1 MERTISEY
9 IQLCGWDPAR
19 FLVLS
24 DNVFGSL
31 IYYSHLL
38 PLIVS
43 LLFAL
48 FLFLKNPK
56 LLASRWLLI
65 TTVLLGIWLF
75 FDLILWATEKPPFT
89 MFFWSIVN
97 MIEPMIYAGILFF
110 VYASID
116 NKAISFN
123 QKMFTFILL
132 LPTVALAS
140 TNLNLTV
147 YDLTNC
153 WREALEG
160 PLPYYSYAIEF
171 IFALWILG
179 FGIKRFFQFK
189 EVTDKKRVILI
200 TLGSVFFLTSFAMG
214 NIIGSL
220 LVDWEI
226 GQYGL
231 FGIPIFVALLSYI
244 IVKYHAFNIRLL
256 GAQAL
261 VFAAGLLVLGILFVR
276 KIENVRVVALF
287 TLVLIIIVGY
297 LLIRGVKR
305 EIEQRERL
313 AQLNISLRDLIKQRE
328 SLVHLITHKVK
339 GSFTRTKFIFAGIL
353 DGTFGEISSE
363 VKRVAEQGL
372 EFDNGGIETV
382 DLVLNVANLENG
394 LIKYDMRPVDFK
406 EIILKTV
413 EEKRLGVEAKGLKME
428 LNIEKERYQVLGDA
442 FWLKEVVNNLIEN
455 SIKYTMEGKIMVAL
469 SDGGKI
475 LLSVKDTGLGITEE
489 DKKNLFTEGGRGK
502 DSVKV
507 NVDSTGYGLF
517 TAKMIV
523 EAHKGRVWAESEGA
537 GLGSQFYVELP
548 LA

>member
-339 GSFTRTKFIFAGIL
+339 GSFTRTKFIFAGLL
-353 DGTFGEISSE
+353 DGTFGKLSPE
-363 VKRVAEQGL
+363 VEKVAKQGL

-394 LIKYDMRPVDFK
+394 LIKYDMKPVDFK
-406 EIILKTV
+406 EVVEKTV

-455 SIKYTMEGKIMVAL
+455 SIKY
-469 SDGGKI
+469 
-475 LLSVKDTGLGITEE
+475 
-489 DKKNLFTEGGRGK
+489 
-502 DSVKV
+502 
-507 NVDSTGYGLF
+507 
-517 TAKMIV
+517 
-523 EAHKGRVWAESEGA
+523 
-537 GLGSQFYVELP
+537 
-548 LA
+548 